1 MPPLFRFQRRGVAL
15 PSGNHLRRAGASP
28 LPYLSFFVVL
38 VQAGLEERKDANQLM
53 TPELTENALRVLEKR
68 VLARDSFG
76 RIVETP
82 EEMFRRVARSVS
94 QANLEYGP
102 PGDAAAAEQAF
113 FEMMCRFE
121 FLPNSPTLMN
131 AGRNLAQ
138 LSACFVLPVEDSMEG
153 IFDTLRDT
161 ALIQKSGGGTGF
173 SFSRLRPRE
182 DPIESTHGVSSG
194 PVSFMRLYNFAT
206 EVTKLGGKR
215 AGANM
220 AILRVDHPD
229 IEEFIAAKTN
239 PLELNTFNISVA
251 VTDEFMDRVRN
262 AEPYDLINPRTR
274 KVVRQL
280 EARSVLDRIVEAAWR
295 NGEPGVIFID
305 RINRDN
311 PTPELGQIESTNPCG
326 EQPLL
331 PYESCVL
338 GSINL
343 ARFHRA
349 GQVDYDRLK
358 RVISLGVHFLDNVID
373 VSEYQIPQIAEITR
387 LNRKIGLGVMG
398 WADLLILL
406 GIPYD
411 SEAAIKLGEEVMGFI
426 SAEAKAASMEL
437 ARVRGPFPSWFQES
451 MYKNPEG
458 QAGSLRAQ
466 RRNATVTT
474 VAPTGTISLIANCSS
489 GIEPIYSIAFRRLS
503 FDSDRMAFVHPLF
516 EAYAQEHGFFS
527 EALLRRISETGSL
540 REIPDIDEATA
551 RVFVTT
557 HAIAPEWHVRMQAA
571 FQKHIDAAVSKTI
584 NFPANATVDD
594 VKRAYL
600 LAHEL
605 GCKGITVYRDGSREK
620 QVLSTEVADMTEPLT
635 LANAGRAEMER
646 ADNQLL
652 ARNICPDCGET
663 LLQNGGCLYCTCGYS
678 VCVQT

>member
-1 MPPLFRFQRRGVAL
+1 
-15 PSGNHLRRAGASP
+15 
-28 LPYLSFFVVL
+28 
-38 VQAGLEERKDANQLM
+38 M
-53 TPELTENALRVLEKR
+53 TPNLTDNARRVLEKR
-68 VLARDSFG
+68 ILARDQEGHRF
-76 RIVETP
+76 ETP
-82 EEMFRRVARSVS
+82 EEMFRRVARSVAS
-94 QANLEYGP
+94 ADLHY
-102 PGDAAAAEQAF
+102 DAAADAAANEEAF
-113 FEMMCRFE
+113 FEIMSNLE

-173 SFSRLRPRE
+173 SFSRLRPKE
-182 DPIESTHGVSSG
+182 DTIESTHGVSSG

-220 AILRVDHPD
+220 AILRIDHPD

-251 VTDEFMDRVRN
+251 VTDEFMRKVDAGEN
-262 AEPYDLINPRTR
+262 YNLINPRTHR
-274 KVVRQL
+274 VVKQL
-280 EARSVLDRIVEAAWR
+280 DAREVLNRIVESAWR

-343 ARFHRA
+343 SKFYRDGAI
-349 GQVDYDRLK
+349 DYDRLK
-358 RVISLGVHFLDNVID
+358 EVITLGVHFLDNIID
-373 VSEYQIPQIAEITR
+373 VSEYPIPAIANITK

-411 SEAAIKLGEEVMGFI
+411 SEEAITLGEELMGFI
-426 SAEAKAASMEL
+426 SRTALEASIDL
-437 ARVRGPFPSWFQES
+437 ANQRGPFPRWVQES
-451 MYKNPEG
+451 IYQGGHEE
-458 QAGSLRAQ
+458 AGSLRSLGP

-489 GIEPIYSIAFRRLS
+489 GIEPIYSIAYRRVS
-503 FDSDRMAFVHPLF
+503 FESEQMTFVHPMF
-516 EAYAQEHGFFS
+516 EGYAREHGFFS
-527 EALLRRISETGSL
+527 EDLMKRVAEKGSVHDL
-540 REIPDIDEATA
+540 REVPADAR

-557 HAIAPEWHVRMQAA
+557 HEIAPEWHVRMQAA
-571 FQKHIDAAVSKTI
+571 FQRHIDAAVSKTI
-584 NFPANATVDD
+584 NFPANAAIED
-594 VKRAYL
+594 VRRAYL

-620 QVLSTEVADMTEPLT
+620 QVLSTDLEDMTEPLT
-635 LANAGRAEMER
+635 LASAGHAEMER
-646 ADNQLL
+646 PENQLL
-652 ARNICPDCGET
+652 ARNICPECGAT
-663 LLQNGGCLYCTCGYS
+663 LRHNGGCLYCDCGFS
-678 VCVQT
+678 VCVQS

>member
-1 MPPLFRFQRRGVAL
+1 
-15 PSGNHLRRAGASP
+15 
-28 LPYLSFFVVL
+28 
-38 VQAGLEERKDANQLM
+38 
-53 TPELTENALRVLEKR
+53 
-68 VLARDSFG
+68 
-76 RIVETP
+76 
-82 EEMFRRVARSVS
+82 MFRRVARSVS
-94 QANLEYGP
+94 EADLQHGTPA
-102 PGDAAAAEQAF
+102 DAAAAEEAF
-113 FEMMCRFE
+113 FEMMSSLE

-131 AGRNLAQ
+131 AGRNLSQ
-138 LSACFVLPVEDSMEG
+138 LSACFVLPIEDSMEG

-182 DPIESTHGVSSG
+182 DLVETTHGVSSG
-194 PVSFMRLYNFAT
+194 PVSFMRLYNYAT

-220 AILRVDHPD
+220 AILRIDHPD

-239 PLELNTFNISVA
+239 PLELNTFNISAA
-251 VTDEFMDRVRN
+251 VTDEFMKKVDARV
-262 AEPYDLINPRTR
+262 AYDLINPRTR
-274 KVVRQL
+274 EVAGQL
-280 EARSVLDRIVEAAWR
+280 DAREVLNRIVESAWR

-343 ARFHRA
+343 AKFHREGA
-349 GQVDYDRLK
+349 VDYDRLK
-358 RVISLGVHFLDNVID
+358 EVVRLGVHFLDNIID
-373 VSEYQIPQIAEITR
+373 VSEYPIPAIANITK

-411 SEAAIKLGEEVMGFI
+411 SEEAIKIGEEVMGFI
-426 SAEAKAASMEL
+426 SREALEASIEL
-437 ARVRGPFPSWFQES
+437 AKQRGAFPRWFQES
-451 MYKNPEG
+451 IYKHTGEP
-458 QAGSLRAQ
+458 

-489 GIEPIYSIAFRRLS
+489 GIEPVYSIVYRRIS
-503 FDSDRMAFVHPLF
+503 FESEQMRFVHPLF
-516 EAYAQEHGFFS
+516 EGYARKHGFYS
-527 EALLRRISETGSL
+527 EDLMKRVAEKGSL
-540 REIPDIDEATA
+540 HDLRDVPDEAK

-557 HAIAPEWHVRMQAA
+557 HEIAPEWHVRMQAA
-571 FQKHIDAAVSKTI
+571 FQNHIDAAVSKTI
-584 NFPANATVDD
+584 NFPANATVED

-600 LAHEL
+600 LAHQL

-620 QVLSTEVADMTEPLT
+620 QVLSTELEDMTEPLT
-635 LANAGRAEMER
+635 LASAGYAEMER
-646 ADNQLL
+646 PENQLL
-652 ARNICPDCGET
+652 AKNICPECGQA
-663 LLQNGGCLYCTCGYS
+663 LRHNGGCPYCECGYS

>member
-1 MPPLFRFQRRGVAL
+1 MKQ
-15 PSGNHLRRAGASP
+15 
-28 LPYLSFFVVL
+28 
-38 VQAGLEERKDANQLM
+38 
-53 TPELTENALRVLEKR
+53 LTENALRVLEKR
-68 VLARDSFG
+68 ILGRDHQG
-76 RIVETP
+76 HVAETP
-82 EEMFRRVARSVS
+82 EEMFRRVALSVAS
-94 QANLEYGP
+94 ADLQHGTPA
-102 PGDAAAAEQAF
+102 DAAAAEEAF
-113 FEMMCRFE
+113 FGIMSGLE

-173 SFSRLRPRE
+173 SFSRLRPKE
-182 DPIESTHGVSSG
+182 DTIESTHGVSSG

-229 IEEFIAAKTN
+229 IEEFVAAKTN

-251 VTDEFMDRVRN
+251 VTDEFMRKVEAGESYN
-262 AEPYDLINPRTR
+262 LVNPRTR
-274 KVVRQL
+274 EVAKQL
-280 EARSVLDRIVEAAWR
+280 DAREVLNRIVESAWR

-343 ARFHRA
+343 AKFHCEGA
-349 GQVDYDRLK
+349 VDYDRLK
-358 RVISLGVHFLDNVID
+358 EVVKLGVHFLDNIID
-373 VSEYQIPQIAEITR
+373 VSEYPIPAIGNITK

-398 WADLLILL
+398 WADLLISL

-411 SEAAIKLGEEVMGFI
+411 SEEAIELGEEVMSFI
-426 SAEAKAASMEL
+426 SRVAMSASIEFAKQ
-437 ARVRGPFPSWFQES
+437 RGPFPRWFRES
-451 MYKNPEG
+451 IYKKSDQ
-458 QAGSLRAQ
+458 QAGSLSSREP

-489 GIEPIYSIAFRRLS
+489 GIEPVYSIAYRRLS
-503 FDSDRMAFVHPLF
+503 FESERMTFVHPLF
-516 EAYAQEHGFFS
+516 EDYARKHGFYS
-527 EALLRRISETGSL
+527 DDLMKRVAEKGSVHEL
-540 REIPDIDEATA
+540 REVPAEAR

-557 HAIAPEWHVRMQAA
+557 HEIAPEWHVRMQAA

-584 NFPANATVDD
+584 NFPSNATVED

-620 QVLSTEVADMTEPLT
+620 QVLSTELEDMTEPLT
-635 LANAGRAEMER
+635 LASAGHAEMER
-646 ADNQLL
+646 PENQLL
-652 ARNICPDCGET
+652 AKNICPECG
-663 LLQNGGCLYCTCGYS
+663 LALRHNGGCLYCECGFS
-678 VCVQT
+678 VCVQS

>member
-1 MPPLFRFQRRGVAL
+1 M
-15 PSGNHLRRAGASP
+15 
-28 LPYLSFFVVL
+28 
-38 VQAGLEERKDANQLM
+38 K
-53 TPELTENALRVLEKR
+53 PELTENALRVLEKR
-68 VLARDSFG
+68 ILARDHPG
-76 RIVETP
+76 NIAETP
-82 EEMFRRVARSVS
+82 EAMFRRVARSVS
-94 QANLEYGP
+94 EADLHHGTP
-102 PGDAAAAEQAF
+102 ADAAAAEEAF
-113 FEMMCRFE
+113 FEIMSSLE

-131 AGRNLAQ
+131 AGRSLAQ

-153 IFDTLRDT
+153 IFGTLRDT

-182 DPIESTHGVSSG
+182 DLVESTHGVSSG

-220 AILRVDHPD
+220 AILRIDHPD

-251 VTDEFMDRVRN
+251 VTDEFMEKVKN
-262 AEPYDLINPRTR
+262 GEQYDLINPRSR
-274 KVVRQL
+274 EVVRQSD
-280 EARSVLDRIVEAAWR
+280 ARYVLDRIVQSAWR

-343 ARFHRA
+343 AKFHSYGA
-349 GQVDYDRLK
+349 VDYDRLK
-358 RVISLGVHFLDNVID
+358 KVVGLGVHFLDNVID

-411 SEAAIKLGEEVMGFI
+411 SEGAIKLGEEVMGFI
-426 SAEAKAASMEL
+426 SREALEASIEL
-437 ARVRGPFPSWFQES
+437 AKQRGPFPRWFQES
-451 MYKNPEG
+451 IYKKDG
-458 QAGSLRAQ
+458 QEQARSLRSQ
-466 RRNATVTT
+466 ERRNATVTT

-489 GIEPIYSIAFRRLS
+489 GIEPVYSIAYRRLS
-503 FDSDRMAFVHPLF
+503 FESERMTFVHPLF
-516 EAYAQEHGFFS
+516 ENYAREHGLFS
-527 EALLRRISETGSL
+527 EDLMKRVAETGSL
-540 REIPDIDEATA
+540 HDLPDVPAEAV

-557 HAIAPEWHVRMQAA
+557 HEIAPEWHVRMQAS

-584 NFPANATVDD
+584 NFPAGATVDD
-594 VKRAYL
+594 VRRAYL

-620 QVLSTEVADMTEPLT
+620 QVLSTELEDMTEPLT
-635 LANAGRAEMER
+635 LASAGQAEMQRPE
-646 ADNQLL
+646 NLL
-652 ARNICPDCGET
+652 FARNICPDCGET
-663 LLQNGGCLYCTCGYS
+663 LRQNGGCLYCTCGYS

>member
-1 MPPLFRFQRRGVAL
+1 MN
-15 PSGNHLRRAGASP
+15 SD
-28 LPYLSFFVVL
+28 LS
-38 VQAGLEERKDANQLM
+38 D
-53 TPELTENALRVLEKR
+53 NALRVLEKR
-68 VLARDSFG
+68 ILSRDQSG
-76 RIVETP
+76 RVIETP
-82 EEMFRRVARSVS
+82 EEMFRRVARSVAS
-94 QANLEYGP
+94 ADLQYSSP
-102 PGDAAAAEQAF
+102 SDAAADEEAF
-113 FEMMCRFE
+113 FEIMSNLE

-153 IFDTLRDT
+153 IFETLRDT

-182 DPIESTHGVSSG
+182 DLVETTHGVSSG

-220 AILRVDHPD
+220 AILRIDHPD
-229 IEEFIAAKTN
+229 IEEFISAKTN

-251 VTDEFMDRVRN
+251 VTDEFMRKVEAGEKYN
-262 AEPYDLINPRTR
+262 LINPRTR
-274 KVVRQL
+274 EVAKQLDARQ
-280 EARSVLDRIVEAAWR
+280 VLDRIVESAWR

-311 PTPELGQIESTNPCG
+311 PTPDLGQIESTNPCG

-343 ARFHRA
+343 AKFYTDGA
-349 GQVDYDRLK
+349 VDYDRLK
-358 RVISLGVHFLDNVID
+358 DVVRLGVHFLDNIID
-373 VSEYQIPQIAEITR
+373 VSEYPIPAIADITR

-411 SEAAIKLGEEVMGFI
+411 SEEAIRLGEGLMSFI
-426 SAEAKAASMEL
+426 SREAMSASIEL
-437 ARVRGPFPSWFQES
+437 GKERGPFPRWSQES
-451 MYKNPEG
+451 LYKKGDQE
-458 QAGSLRAQ
+458 QAGSLRSQA

-489 GIEPIYSIAFRRLS
+489 GIEPVYSISYRRLS
-503 FDSDRMAFVHPLF
+503 FESEQMRFVHPLF
-516 EAYAQEHGFFS
+516 ESYAQKHGFYS
-527 EALLRRISETGSL
+527 EGLMKRVAERGSL
-540 REIPDIDEATA
+540 HDLLEVPASAA

-557 HAIAPEWHVRMQAA
+557 HEIAPDWHVRMQAA
-571 FQKHIDAAVSKTI
+571 FQNHIDAAVSKTI
-584 NFPANATVDD
+584 NFPANATVED
-594 VKRAYL
+594 VRRAYL

-620 QVLSTEVADMTEPLT
+620 QVLSTELEDMSEPLT
-635 LANAGRAEMER
+635 LASAGHAEMER
-646 ADNQLL
+646 PENQLL
-652 ARNICPDCGET
+652 AKNICPECGQA
-663 LLQNGGCLYCTCGYS
+663 LRHNGGCLYCDCGYS
-678 VCVQT
+678 VCVQS

>member
-1 MPPLFRFQRRGVAL
+1 VRSQRKEPPSRQTEMKL
-15 PSGNHLRRAGASP
+15 
-28 LPYLSFFVVL
+28 
-38 VQAGLEERKDANQLM
+38 
-53 TPELTENALRVLEKR
+53 ELTANALRVLEKR
-68 VLARDSFG
+68 ILARDHQG
-76 RIVETP
+76 RISETP

-94 QANLEYGP
+94 EADLQYGAP
-102 PGDAAAAEQAF
+102 ADSSAAEESF
-113 FEMMCRFE
+113 FEVMTSLE

-138 LSACFVLPVEDSMEG
+138 LSACFVLPVEDSMES
-153 IFDTLRDT
+153 IFATLRDT

-182 DPIESTHGVSSG
+182 DPVESTHGVSSG

-220 AILRVDHPD
+220 AILRIDHPD
-229 IEEFIAAKTN
+229 IEEFIDAKTN

-251 VTDEFMDRVRN
+251 MTDEFMDKVKSG
-262 AEPYDLINPRTR
+262 EQYDLINPRTR

-280 EARSVLDRIVEAAWR
+280 NARDVLDRIVGSAWR

-343 ARFHRA
+343 AKFHHEGA
-349 GQVDYDRLK
+349 VDYDRLK
-358 RVISLGVHFLDNVID
+358 KVVALGVHFLDNIID
-373 VSEYQIPQIAEITR
+373 VSEYQIPQIAEVTR

-411 SEAAIKLGEEVMGFI
+411 SEQAIGLGEEVMGFI
-426 SAEAKAASMEL
+426 SREALAASIEL
-437 ARVRGPFPSWFQES
+437 AKERGPFPRWFQES
-451 MYKNPEG
+451 VYKQEG
-458 QAGSLRAQ
+458 REQAGSLRSQGLRSQA

-474 VAPTGTISLIANCSS
+474 VAPTGTISLIADCSS
-489 GIEPIYSIAFRRLS
+489 GIEPVYSIAYRRLS
-503 FDSDRMAFVHPLF
+503 FESDHLTFVHPLF
-516 EAYAQEHGFFS
+516 ESYARKHGFFS
-527 EALLRRISETGSL
+527 EQLMKRVAETGSL
-540 REIPDIDEATA
+540 HELPGVPDEAA

-557 HAIAPEWHVRMQAA
+557 HEISPEWHVRMQAA
-571 FQKHIDAAVSKTI
+571 FQKSIDAAVSKTI
-584 NFPANATVDD
+584 NFPAGATVSD

-620 QVLSTEVADMTEPLT
+620 QVLSTELEEITEPLA
-635 LANAGRAEMER
+635 LASASQAEMHRPE
-646 ADNQLL
+646 NLL
-652 ARNICPDCGET
+652 FARNICPDCGET
-663 LLQNGGCLYCTCGYS
+663 LRQNGGCLYCTCGYS

>member
-1 MPPLFRFQRRGVAL
+1 MKPR
-15 PSGNHLRRAGASP
+15 
-28 LPYLSFFVVL
+28 
-38 VQAGLEERKDANQLM
+38 
-53 TPELTENALRVLEKR
+53 LTENALRVLEKR
-68 VLARDSFG
+68 ILARDHSG
-76 RIVETP
+76 RIAETP
-82 EEMFRRVARSVS
+82 DDMFRRVALTVASAELHHGKP
-94 QANLEYGP
+94 AN
-102 PGDAAAAEQAF
+102 AAAAEDAF
-113 FEMMCRFE
+113 FAMMSGLD

-131 AGRNLAQ
+131 AGRDLAQ

-153 IFDTLRDT
+153 IFGTLRDT
-161 ALIQKSGGGTGF
+161 ALIQKAGGGTGF

-251 VTDEFMDRVRN
+251 VTDEFMDRVKN
-262 AEPYDLINPRTR
+262 GQPYNLINPRTHA
-274 KVVRQL
+274 VVKQL
-280 EARSVLDRIVEAAWR
+280 EARHVMDQIVESAWR

-343 ARFHRA
+343 SRFCLDGA
-349 GQVDYDRLK
+349 VDFARLK
-358 RVISLGVHFLDNVID
+358 KVVGFAVRFLDNVID

-387 LNRKIGLGVMG
+387 LNRKVGLGVMG

-411 SEAAIKLGEEVMGFI
+411 SEEAIEQAQAVMSFI
-426 SAEAKAASMEL
+426 SQEALKASVEL
-437 ARVRGPFPSWFQES
+437 AKERGPFPRWFQES
-451 MYKNPEG
+451 LYRSDAHERARIARSPEP
-458 QAGSLRAQ
+458 

-489 GIEPIYSIAFRRLS
+489 GIEPVYSIAHRRRS
-503 FDSDRMAFVHPLF
+503 FDSEHMIFVHPIF
-516 EAYAQEHGFFS
+516 EEYAREHGFFS
-527 EALLRRISETGSL
+527 DELLKSVAEKGSL
-540 REIPDIDEATA
+540 HGIPNVPADAA

-557 HAIAPEWHVRMQAA
+557 HEIAPEWHVRMQAA
-571 FQKHIDAAVSKTI
+571 FQRHIDAAVSKTI
-584 NFPANATVDD
+584 NFPAGATVED
-594 VKRAYL
+594 VKRSYL

-620 QVLSTEVADMTEPLT
+620 QVLSTELEDMDEPLT
-635 LANAGRAEMER
+635 LASAGRAEMKRPE
-646 ADNQLL
+646 NLLL
-652 ARNICPDCGET
+652 AKNICPDCGDT
-663 LLQNGGCLYCTCGYS
+663 LRQNGGCLYCTCGYS
-678 VCVQT
+678 VCVQS

>member
-1 MPPLFRFQRRGVAL
+1 VKP
-15 PSGNHLRRAGASP
+15 N
-28 LPYLSFFVVL
+28 
-38 VQAGLEERKDANQLM
+38 
-53 TPELTENALRVLEKR
+53 LTENSLRVLEKR
-68 VLARDSFG
+68 ILARDHHG
-76 RIVETP
+76 CVVETP

-94 QANLEYGP
+94 QADLEYGSP
-102 PGDAAAAEQAF
+102 TDAAAAEQSF
-113 FEMMCRFE
+113 FKIMSNLA

-131 AGRNLAQ
+131 AGRSLAQ
-138 LSACFVLPVEDSMEG
+138 LSACFVLPVEDSMES

-173 SFSRLRPRE
+173 SFSRLRPKE
-182 DPIESTHGVSSG
+182 DTIESTHGVSSG

-220 AILRVDHPD
+220 AILRIDHPD

-251 VTDEFMDRVRN
+251 VTDQFMKCVE
-262 AEPYDLINPRTR
+262 AGEVYDLINPRTR
-274 KVVRQL
+274 EVVGQL
-280 EARSVLDRIVEAAWR
+280 DAREVLDRIVESAWR

-311 PTPELGQIESTNPCG
+311 PTPDLGQIESTNPCG

-343 ARFHRA
+343 AKFYREGA
-349 GQVDYDRLK
+349 VDYDRLK
-358 RVISLGVHFLDNVID
+358 EVVRLGVHFLDNIID
-373 VSEYQIPQIAEITR
+373 VSEYPIPAIANVTK

-406 GIPYD
+406 EIPYD
-411 SEAAIKLGEEVMGFI
+411 SEDAIRLAEEIMSFI
-426 SAEAKAASMEL
+426 SREALSASVEL
-437 ARVRGPFPSWFQES
+437 ARKRGPFPRWFQES
-451 MYKNPEG
+451 LYRDSRDQ
-458 QAGSLRAQ
+458 QAGSLRSQ
-466 RRNATVTT
+466 VRSQERRNATVTT

-489 GIEPIYSIAFRRLS
+489 GIEPIYSIAYRRLS
-503 FDSDRMAFVHPLF
+503 FESEQMTFVHPLF
-516 EAYAQEHGFFS
+516 EGYARKHGFY
-527 EALLRRISETGSL
+527 SETLIKRIAESGSVHDI
-540 REIPDIDEATA
+540 REVPPEAR
-551 RVFVTT
+551 RVFTTT
-557 HAIAPEWHVRMQAA
+557 HEIDPEWHVRMQAA

-584 NFPANATVDD
+584 NFPANAVVED

-620 QVLSTEVADMTEPLT
+620 QVLSTEMENMIEPLT
-635 LANAGRAEMER
+635 LASASHAEMER
-646 ADNQLL
+646 PENQLL
-652 ARNICPDCGET
+652 AKNICPECGQA
-663 LLQNGGCLYCTCGYS
+663 LRHNGGCLYCDCGFS
-678 VCVQT
+678 VCIQS

>member
-1 MPPLFRFQRRGVAL
+1 M
-15 PSGNHLRRAGASP
+15 
-28 LPYLSFFVVL
+28 
-38 VQAGLEERKDANQLM
+38 KID
-53 TPELTENALRVLEKR
+53 LTENARRVLEKR
-68 VLARDSFG
+68 ILARDPQG
-76 RIVETP
+76 RIAETP
-82 EEMFRRVARSVS
+82 EDMFRRVAISVAS
-94 QANLEYGP
+94 ADLQHGNAA
-102 PGDAAAAEQAF
+102 DAARSEQAF
-113 FEMMCRFE
+113 FEMMSTLE

-153 IFDTLRDT
+153 IFGTLRDT

-182 DPIESTHGVSSG
+182 DLIESTHGVSSG

-229 IEEFIAAKTN
+229 ILEFIAAKAN

-251 VTDEFMDRVRN
+251 VTDEFMRKAKAGER
-262 AEPYDLINPRTR
+262 YDLINPRTR
-274 KVVRQL
+274 QVAAQL
-280 EARSVLDRIVEAAWR
+280 DAREVLNRIVEAAWR

-311 PTPELGQIESTNPCG
+311 PTPELGEIESTNPCG

-338 GSINL
+338 GSINM
-343 ARFHRA
+343 AKFHRDGA
-349 GQVDYDRLK
+349 IDYDRLK
-358 RVISLGVHFLDNVID
+358 EVVHLGVHFLDNVID
-373 VSEYQIPQIAEITR
+373 VSEYPIREIADITR

-411 SEAAIKLGEEVMGFI
+411 SDEAIGMAEEVMGFI
-426 SAEAKAASMEL
+426 SREATAASIEL
-437 ARVRGPFPSWFQES
+437 AKQRGPFPRWFQERI
-451 MYKNPEG
+451 YRDTG
-458 QAGSLRAQ
+458 QLRSP

-489 GIEPIYSIAFRRLS
+489 GIEPIYSIVYRRIS
-503 FDSDRMAFVHPLF
+503 FESHRMTFVHPLF
-516 EAYAQEHGFFS
+516 EEYARQHGFYS
-527 EALLRRISETGSL
+527 DDLMKRVAERGSL
-540 REIPDIDEATA
+540 QNLEGVPEEA
-551 RVFVTT
+551 RRLFVTT
-557 HAIAPEWHVRMQAA
+557 HEIAPVWHVRMQAE

-584 NFPANATVDD
+584 NFPADATAED
-594 VKRAYL
+594 VKTAYL

-620 QVLSTEVADMTEPLT
+620 QVLSTELEDMTEPLT
-635 LANAGRAEMER
+635 LASASHAEIER
-646 ADNQLL
+646 PENQLL
-652 ARNICPDCGET
+652 ARNMCPECGET
-663 LLQNGGCLYCTCGYS
+663 LRHNGGCLYCTCGYS

>member
-1 MPPLFRFQRRGVAL
+1 MKL
-15 PSGNHLRRAGASP
+15 
-28 LPYLSFFVVL
+28 
-38 VQAGLEERKDANQLM
+38 
-53 TPELTENALRVLEKR
+53 ELTANALRVLEKR
-68 VLARDSFG
+68 ILARDPHG
-76 RIVETP
+76 HIAETP
-82 EEMFRRVARSVS
+82 VEMFRRVARSIS
-94 QANLEYGP
+94 EADLRYGTP
-102 PGDAAAAEQAF
+102 AATAASEEAF
-113 FEMMCRFE
+113 FGVMSSLE

-138 LSACFVLPVEDSMEG
+138 LSACFVLPVEDSMES

-182 DPIESTHGVSSG
+182 DPVESTHGVSSG

-206 EVTKLGGKR
+206 EITKLGGKR

-220 AILRVDHPD
+220 AILRIDHPD

-251 VTDEFMDRVRN
+251 VTDEFMTKVTKGER
-262 AEPYDLINPRTR
+262 YDLINPRTG
-274 KVVRQL
+274 KVVKQL
-280 EARSVLDRIVEAAWR
+280 NAADVLDRILESAWH

-343 ARFHRA
+343 AKFHHQGA
-349 GQVDYDRLK
+349 VDYDRLK
-358 RVISLGVHFLDNVID
+358 RVVALGVHFLDNVID
-373 VSEYQIPQIAEITR
+373 VSEYQIPQIAEVTR

-411 SEAAIKLGEEVMGFI
+411 SAEAINLGEELMGFI
-426 SAEAKAASMEL
+426 SREALAASIEL
-437 ARVRGPFPSWFQES
+437 ANERGPFPRWFQES
-451 MYKNPEG
+451 VYRREG
-458 QAGSLRAQ
+458 QEQAGSLRSQGLRSQA

-474 VAPTGTISLIANCSS
+474 VAPTGTISLIADCSS
-489 GIEPIYSIAFRRLS
+489 GIEPVYSIAYRRVS
-503 FDSDRMAFVHPLF
+503 FESDRMTFVHPLF
-516 EAYAQEHGFFS
+516 RSYATEHGFFS
-527 EALLRRISETGSL
+527 EDLMKRIAETGSL
-540 REIPDIDEATA
+540 QDLHGLPAEAA

-557 HAIAPEWHVRMQAA
+557 HQIAPEWHVRMQAA
-571 FQKHIDAAVSKTI
+571 FQKNIDAAVSKTI
-584 NFPANATVDD
+584 NFPAGAPVSD

-620 QVLSTEVADMTEPLT
+620 QVLSTELKDMGAPLT
-635 LANAGRAEMER
+635 LASASQTELQRPET
-646 ADNQLL
+646 LL
-652 ARNICPDCGET
+652 FARNVCPDCGET
-663 LLQNGGCLYCTCGYS
+663 LRQNGGCLYCTCGYS

>member
-1 MPPLFRFQRRGVAL
+1 MKP
-15 PSGNHLRRAGASP
+15 
-28 LPYLSFFVVL
+28 
-38 VQAGLEERKDANQLM
+38 D
-53 TPELTENALRVLEKR
+53 LTDNALRVLEKR
-68 VLARDSFG
+68 ILARDKTG
-76 RIVETP
+76 RIAETP
-82 EEMFRRVARSVS
+82 EEMFRRVARCVAGADL
-94 QANLEYGP
+94 QHGTPEE
-102 PGDAAAAEQAF
+102 AAASEAAF
-113 FEMMCRFE
+113 FAVMTSLE

-131 AGRNLAQ
+131 AGRNMAQ
-138 LSACFVLPVEDSMEG
+138 LSACFVLPIQDSMDG
-153 IFDTLRDT
+153 IFGTLRDT

-182 DPIESTHGVSSG
+182 DTIKSTHGVSSG

-220 AILRVDHPD
+220 AILRDDHPD

-251 VTDEFMDRVRN
+251 VTDEFMQQVR
-262 AEPYDLINPRTR
+262 AGESYKLINPRTHEIQR
-274 KVVRQL
+274 
-280 EARSVLDRIVEAAWR
+280 EIDARGVFDKIVESAWR

-311 PTPELGQIESTNPCG
+311 PTPELGEIESTNPCG

-343 ARFHRA
+343 SKFYRD
-349 GQVDYDRLK
+349 GQIDHPRL
-358 RVISLGVHFLDNVID
+358 REVVRIGVHFLDNIID
-373 VSEYQIPQIAEITR
+373 ASEYPVPQIAELTK

-398 WADLLILL
+398 WADLLILM

-411 SEAAIKLGEEVMGFI
+411 SEEAIKLGEEVMGFI
-426 SAEAKAASMEL
+426 SSEALEASIEL
-437 ARVRGPFPSWFQES
+437 AKERGPFPRWFQES
-451 MYKNPEG
+451 IYKKSDALATRRGRSREP
-458 QAGSLRAQ
+458 

-474 VAPTGTISLIANCSS
+474 VAPTGTISLLANCSS
-489 GIEPIYSIAFRRLS
+489 GIEPIYSIVYRRLS
-503 FDSDRMAFVHPLF
+503 FESERMMFAHPLF
-516 EAYAQEHGFFS
+516 ESYARERGFYS
-527 EALLRRISETGSL
+527 EALMQRIAESGSL
-540 REIPDIDEATA
+540 RGLSEIPEEV
-551 RVFVTT
+551 RRLFVTT
-557 HAIAPEWHVRMQAA
+557 HDIAPEWHVRMQAA

-584 NFPANATVDD
+584 NFAADATVED
-594 VKRAYL
+594 VKKAYL

-620 QVLSTEVADMTEPLT
+620 QVLSTELEDMSEPMS
-635 LANAGRAEMER
+635 LAAAAHAEMER
-646 ADNQLL
+646 PESQLL
-652 ARNICPDCGET
+652 AMNICPDCGET
-663 LLQNGGCLYCTCGYS
+663 LRHNGGCLYCSCGYS

>member
-1 MPPLFRFQRRGVAL
+1 M
-15 PSGNHLRRAGASP
+15 
-28 LPYLSFFVVL
+28 
-38 VQAGLEERKDANQLM
+38 K
-53 TPELTENALRVLEKR
+53 TELTENALRVLDKR
-68 VLARDSFG
+68 ILARDHEGHIS
-76 RIVETP
+76 ETP
-82 EEMFRRVARSVS
+82 EAMFRRVALSVAS
-94 QANLEYGP
+94 ADLQYGSRD
-102 PGDAAAAEQAF
+102 DASASEEAF
-113 FEMMCRFE
+113 FETMASLE

-153 IFDTLRDT
+153 IFGTLRDT

-173 SFSRLRPRE
+173 SFSRLRPKE
-182 DPIESTHGVSSG
+182 DPIESTNGVSSG

-251 VTDEFMDRVRN
+251 VTGEFMERVKKG
-262 AEPYDLINPRTR
+262 EKYDLINPRTR
-274 KVVRQL
+274 EVAGQL
-280 EARSVLDRIVEAAWR
+280 DAREILDRIVESAWR

-311 PTPELGQIESTNPCG
+311 PTPELGEIESTNPCG

-331 PYESCVL
+331 AYESCVL

-343 ARFHRA
+343 AMFHRDGA
-349 GQVDYDRLK
+349 IDYDRLK
-358 RVISLGVHFLDNVID
+358 EVVKLAVHFLDNIID
-373 VSEYQIPQIAEITR
+373 VSEYPITEIAQITR

-398 WADLLILL
+398 WADLLVLL
-406 GIPYD
+406 GIAYD
-411 SEAAIKLGEEVMGFI
+411 SEHAINLAEEVMSFI
-426 SAEAKAASMEL
+426 SREAMNASVEL
-437 ARVRGPFPSWFQES
+437 AKQRGPFPRWFQES
-451 MYKNPEG
+451 VYMKG
-458 QAGSLRAQ
+458 DGLRAGRPRSQ
-466 RRNATVTT
+466 GSRSREPRRNATVTT

-489 GIEPIYSIAFRRLS
+489 GIEPIYSIAYRRLS
-503 FDSDRMAFVHPLF
+503 FESERLMFVHPLF
-516 EAYAQEHGFFS
+516 EDYARRHGFNS
-527 EALLRRISETGSL
+527 DALMKRIAKRGSL
-540 REIPDIDEATA
+540 GDMSEVSAEAR

-557 HAIAPEWHVRMQAA
+557 HEIAPEWHVRMQAA

-584 NFPANATVDD
+584 NFPADATIED

-600 LAHEL
+600 LAHQL

-620 QVLSTEVADMTEPLT
+620 QVLSTEIGDMSEPMT
-635 LANAGRAEMER
+635 LASASRAEVER
-646 ADNQLL
+646 PENQLL
-652 ARNICPDCGET
+652 AKGICPECGET
-663 LLQNGGCLYCTCGYS
+663 LRHSGGCLYCTCGFS
-678 VCVQT
+678 VCVQS

>member
-1 MPPLFRFQRRGVAL
+1 MKTMNL
-15 PSGNHLRRAGASP
+15 
-28 LPYLSFFVVL
+28 
-38 VQAGLEERKDANQLM
+38 D
-53 TPELTENALRVLEKR
+53 LTDNAIRVLQKR
-68 VLARDSFG
+68 IFARDQQG
-76 RIVETP
+76 RVAETP
-82 EEMFRRVARSVS
+82 DDMFRRVATSVAS
-94 QANLEYGP
+94 ADLQYGTP
-102 PGDAAAAEQAF
+102 ADAARSEEEF
-113 FEMMCRFE
+113 FQIMTALE

-138 LSACFVLPVEDSMEG
+138 LSACFVLPVEDSMES
-153 IFDTLRDT
+153 IFGTLRDT

-173 SFSRLRPRE
+173 SFSRLRPKE
-182 DPIESTHGVSSG
+182 APIESTHGVSSG

-229 IEEFIAAKTN
+229 IEEFIASKTN

-251 VTDEFMDRVRN
+251 VTDDFMEKVRKG
-262 AEPYDLINPRTR
+262 ESYDLINPRTHS
-274 KVVRQL
+274 VAGQL
-280 EARSVLDRIVEAAWR
+280 DARAILDRIVESAWR

-343 ARFHRA
+343 AKFHRDGA
-349 GQVDYDRLK
+349 IDYDRLRK
-358 RVISLGVHFLDNVID
+358 VVRLAVHFLDNVID
-373 VSEYQIPQIAEITR
+373 VSEYPIQEIADITR

-406 GIPYD
+406 GIAYD
-411 SEAAIKLGEEVMGFI
+411 SDEAIGLGEEVMRII
-426 SAEAKAASMEL
+426 SREATEASVDL
-437 ARVRGPFPSWFQES
+437 ARQRGPFPRWMDES
-451 MYKNPEG
+451 IYHLAGK
-458 QAGSLRAQ
+458 AGSPGWRA

-489 GIEPIYSIAFRRLS
+489 GIEPVYSIVYRRLS
-503 FDSDRMAFVHPLF
+503 FESDRLTFVHPLF
-516 EAYAQEHGFFS
+516 EDYARKHSFYS
-527 EALLRRISETGSL
+527 DDLIKRVAET
-540 REIPDIDEATA
+540 RTVRDIAEVPDEAR

-557 HAIAPEWHVRMQAA
+557 HEIAPEWHVRMQAA
-571 FQKHIDAAVSKTI
+571 FQRSIDAAVSKTI
-584 NFPANATVDD
+584 NFPGEASVDD
-594 VKRAYL
+594 VRRAYVI
-600 LAHEL
+600 AHEL

-620 QVLSTEVADMTEPLT
+620 QVLSTEIESMTEPLT
-635 LANAGRAEMER
+635 LASAGQAEMQRPE
-646 ADNQLL
+646 NQLL
-652 ARNICPDCGET
+652 ARNICPECGET
-663 LLQNGGCLYCTCGYS
+663 LRHNGGCLYCSCGYS

>member
-1 MPPLFRFQRRGVAL
+1 
-15 PSGNHLRRAGASP
+15 
-28 LPYLSFFVVL
+28 
-38 VQAGLEERKDANQLM
+38 
-53 TPELTENALRVLEKR
+53 VLEKR
-68 VLARDSFG
+68 ILARDHG
-76 RIVETP
+76 GNIVETP

-94 QANLEYGP
+94 QAELEYGSP
-102 PGDAAAAEQAF
+102 TDAAAAEESF
-113 FEMMCRFE
+113 FEIMSNLE

-138 LSACFVLPVEDSMEG
+138 LSACFVLPVEDSMES

-173 SFSRLRPRE
+173 SFSRLRPKE
-182 DPIESTHGVSSG
+182 DTIESTHGVSSG

-220 AILRVDHPD
+220 AILRIDHPD

-251 VTDEFMDRVRN
+251 VTDQFMKSVE
-262 AEPYDLINPRTR
+262 AGEQYDLINPRTR
-274 KVVRQL
+274 EVVSQL
-280 EARSVLDRIVEAAWR
+280 DAREVLDYIVESAWR

-311 PTPELGQIESTNPCG
+311 PTPDLGQIESTNPCG

-338 GSINL
+338 GSVNL
-343 ARFHRA
+343 AKFHREGA
-349 GQVDYDRLK
+349 VDYDRLK
-358 RVISLGVHFLDNVID
+358 EVVRLGVHFLDNIID
-373 VSEYQIPQIAEITR
+373 VSEYPIPAIAHVTK

-406 GIPYD
+406 EIPYD
-411 SEAAIKLGEEVMGFI
+411 SEDAIRLAEEVMSFI
-426 SAEAKAASMEL
+426 SREALGASVEL
-437 ARVRGPFPSWFQES
+437 AKKRGPFPRWFQES
-451 MYKNPEG
+451 AYRESRDQ
-458 QAGSLRAQ
+458 QAGSLRSQVRAQ
-466 RRNATVTT
+466 EMRFQERRNATVTT

-489 GIEPIYSIAFRRLS
+489 GIEPIYSIAYRRLS
-503 FDSDRMAFVHPLF
+503 FESEQMTFVHPLF
-516 EAYAQEHGFFS
+516 EDYARKRGFYNETLIKRIAERGS
-527 EALLRRISETGSL
+527 VRNISEVPPES
-540 REIPDIDEATA
+540 R
-551 RVFVTT
+551 RVFATT
-557 HAIAPEWHVRMQAA
+557 HEIDPDWHVRMQAA

-584 NFPANATVDD
+584 NFPANATIDD

-620 QVLSTEVADMTEPLT
+620 QVLSTEVEDMTEPLT
-635 LANAGRAEMER
+635 LASAGHAEMER
-646 ADNQLL
+646 PENQLL
-652 ARNICPDCGET
+652 ARNICPECGQA
-663 LLQNGGCLYCTCGYS
+663 LRHNGGCLYCDCGFS
-678 VCVQT
+678 VCVQS